1 METIEKVN
9 VAELKSEIKELAGK
23 QSSLKNQRKT
33 VKLVGERTMEPWQA
47 TMEHRSNRAKLR
59 AMYAAYAILR
69 GKELSDI
76 DSGKFD
82 TTWDEAHFKTSVE
95 KILIK
100 YQGGAKNEM

>member
-9 VAELKSEIKELAGK
+9 VAELKSEIKELAEK

-33 VKLVGERTMEPWQA
+33 VNLVGERTMEPWQA

-59 AMYAAYAILR
+59 AMYAAYTILR

-76 DSGKFD
+76 DSGKFE
-82 TTWDEAHFKTSVE
+82 TEWDEVHFKTSVE

-100 YQGGAKNEM
+100 YQGENK